1 MIVLAKIT
9 IQALVEGGKAS
20 PAPPLGPSL
29 APTGVNI
36 GQVIAAI
43 NEKTKDFAGMNVPVK
58 VVVDKAARSFEIEV
72 GTPPTSA
79 LIKKELGLKE
89 PVKEEAGVKG
99 KKTIGN
105 LTIAQCVK
113 VARGKQ
119 SASLARSLKAGVKE
133 VVGTCLSLGVTVE
146 GKNPKAVT
154 KEISDGVYDSQ
165 LKG

>member
-1 MIVLAKIT
+1 VIVLAKIT